1 MGGLLGNRRFLA
13 YLLAA
18 SCADG
23 GFWIAYVAQGW
34 LVLKLTNSPFWLG
47 IVAGSGQVPYAIF
60 ALLGGSLAD
69 RFDRRWLVAGGN
81 ALLSL
86 VSLGTAL
93 LVATNRISIALLAL
107 LAFAVGTIIAL
118 EHPIDRAWL
127 YDLVH
132 GEQLGRAI
140 ALSSLEWSVARTLG
154 PALGG
159 IAITAL
165 GVAAGY
171 AAFGF
176 AVLPLVGLALVL
188 ARASGGD
195 GSRAGGELAEPGSP
209 ERGGAPEGVI
219 LPFSLLIATFTI
231 GISPYIAL
239 LPDIAKNGLH
249 LGPSGYGLLSACGG
263 AGAMVGA
270 LALIWLGDVRRKGRI
285 VTLAML
291 AGALLLIA
299 FTQTRDV
306 RLAAAL
312 AFAMGAVDTLMY
324 ALANTYVQEC
334 TRDERRGRSNG
345 IFSLAFLG
353 GIPVGNLALGVLA
366 GRIGS
371 EAALATSAAA
381 CCAVCFV
388 FWFAAPRARDAA

>member
-1 MGGLLGNRRFLA
+1 MGDLLRNRRFVV
-13 YLLAA
+13 YLLTAA
-18 SCADG
+18 CSDG

-34 LVLKLTNSPFWLG
+34 LVLKLTDSPFWLG
-47 IVAGSGQVPYAIF
+47 MVAGSGQLPYAIF

-69 RFDRRWLVAGGN
+69 RFDRRKLIAAGS

-86 VSLGTAL
+86 VSFGTAL
-93 LVATNRISIALLAL
+93 LVASDRISIALLTL
-107 LAFAVGTIIAL
+107 LAFAVGTIVAI
-118 EHPIDRAWL
+118 EHPVDRAWL
-127 YDLVH
+127 YDLVQ

-159 IAITAL
+159 IAIVTA

-171 AAFGF
+171 AAFGL
-176 AVLPLVGLALVL
+176 AVLPLLAFALFL
-188 ARASGGD
+188 TRGSG
-195 GSRAGGELAEPGSP
+195 SSVPAAPSAAAQRQSPPG
-209 ERGGAPEGVI
+209 GVI
-219 LPFSLLIATFTI
+219 LPFSLLIASFTI

-239 LPDIAKNGLH
+239 LPDIAKHSLH
-249 LGPSGYGLLSACGG
+249 LGASGYGLLSACGG
-263 AGAMVGA
+263 AGAMAGA
-270 LALIWLGDVRRKGRI
+270 LALIWLGELRRKGRV
-285 VTLAML
+285 VTLAMF
-291 AGALLLIA
+291 AGGLLLIA

-312 AFAMGAVDTLMY
+312 AFAMGSVDTFMY

-334 TRDERRGRSNG
+334 SSDDRRGRANG

-366 GRIGS
+366 GRLGS
-371 EAALATSAAA
+371 DAALAAGATA
-381 CCAVCFV
+381 CCLACVV
-388 FWFAAPRARDAA
+388 FWFAAPRAREAG